1 MPSKAQKAYKTHCN
15 GNDLGE
21 IPSNIEAERVAIG
34 YHLVGNP
41 WRDDIGAH
49 DFAGDQH
56 RTIWNGMRAVH
67 EAGDAIDRLRLAAE
81 LGEKQLQYIGGLAYL
96 NDVADGCYLD
106 MKIDSFVVKL
116 REATMRRRL
125 FHQLHI
131 ISSHLRTGDCSVG
144 ELIEMGVNA
153 FTGMQ
158 TGGRNGRFTYVDVPS
173 IWTWEADVSWIVDE
187 LIPEGAITLITGD
200 SGCGKTLF
208 ATAMAG
214 AVAKGLPF
222 LGRSSCKRRILYCD
236 RENPAGVVKKHLH
249 DLHIAQ
255 TPDLT
260 FWGNWCAHEADGPE
274 SSSLLQLA
282 RNERPVL
289 IFDLV
294 IAFNPG
300 DEQSSNETRA
310 FMQHTRNL
318 AAAGASP
325 VLLHHVGKTEN
336 AKLYRGSSDY
346 KASVDV
352 AFLLEKLGDPAGP
365 LKDLRL
371 VPFKNRF
378 GGSTT
383 LPLSFKDG
391 GFYANQRGETC
402 QEIMERLVRDN
413 PGEGHRSLVAMGREA
428 GMAKHQAEY
437 ELSRGAKQGRFEV
450 RKAGRSHGYYL
461 REGSLE
467 GL

>member
-1 MPSKAQKAYKTHCN
+1 M
-15 GNDLGE
+15 
-21 IPSNIEAERVAIG
+21 V
-34 YHLVGNP
+34 
-41 WRDDIGAH
+41 
-49 DFAGDQH
+49 
-56 RTIWNGMRAVH
+56 
-67 EAGDAIDRLRLAAE
+67 
-81 LGEKQLQYIGGLAYL
+81 
-96 NDVADGCYLD
+96 DG
-106 MKIDSFVVKL
+106 
-116 REATMRRRL
+116 
-125 FHQLHI
+125 
-131 ISSHLRTGDCSVG
+131 
-144 ELIEMGVNA
+144 
-153 FTGMQ
+153 
-158 TGGRNGRFTYVDVPS
+158 
-173 IWTWEADVSWIVDE
+173 
-187 LIPEGAITLITGD
+187 LIPEGAITLLTGD
-200 SGCGKTLF
+200 SGHGKTIF

-214 AVAKGLPF
+214 GVARGHPF
-222 LGRSSCKRRILYCD
+222 LGRSSRKRKVVYCD
-236 RENPAGVVKKHLH
+236 RENGAGIVKKHLH
-249 DLHIAQ
+249 DLHIDRTQ
-255 TPDLT
+255 DLI
-260 FWGNWCAHEADGPE
+260 FWGNWCAHEADGPQ
-274 SSSLLQLA
+274 SGSLLQLA
-282 RNERPVL
+282 RLERPML
-289 IFDLV
+289 IFDPV

-310 FMQHTRNL
+310 FMQPIRNL

-325 VLLHHVGKTEN
+325 VLLHHVGKSEN

-413 PGEGHRSLVAMGREA
+413 PGEGHRSLVTMGREA
-428 GMAKHQAEY
+428 GMTKHQAEY

-461 REGSLE
+461 REGGLE